1 MKFFLTANIQSVQIL
16 PGGLLLLTILRW
28 QFCFFWD
35 WRQAAEPFSGNSWFD
50 KLYFH
55 ICFIQSATWD
65 LFIVCYCP
73 SHLKKKNREQLF
85 GILKIHITW
94 CITLKNVIRPRRCIS
109 GAVSRHICCNISYV
123 LRNSWSHLW
132 KIPSYTLQ
140 IEWHSDRTC
149 L

>member
-28 QFCFFWD
+28 QFCFFSGD
-35 WRQAAEPFSGNSWFD
+35 RLQSLFLVFHGLINCIFIFVLFNLPHEIFS
-50 KLYFH
+50 
-55 ICFIQSATWD
+55 
-65 LFIVCYCP
+65 LFVTVLPIW
-73 SHLKKKNREQLF
+73 KKKNREQLF